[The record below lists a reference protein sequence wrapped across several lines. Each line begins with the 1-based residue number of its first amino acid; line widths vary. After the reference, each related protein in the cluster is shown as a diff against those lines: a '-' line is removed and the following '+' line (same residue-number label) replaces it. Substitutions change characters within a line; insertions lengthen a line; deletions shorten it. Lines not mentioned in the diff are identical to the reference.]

1 MGINYA
7 ISKFRTDLQETVNS
21 SGLPIE
27 IVRMV
32 LNDLLLEVNVLAQ
45 NQIALEK
52 AEEETKQAEREE
64 KENGIHQTDVGH

>member
-7 ISKFRTDLQETVNS
+7 ISKFRKDLQDTVNA

-45 NQIALEK
+45 NQI
-52 AEEETKQAEREE
+52 EREKQE
-64 KENGIHQTDVGH
+64 VENGQDLHSDRTSNEQ

>member
-45 NQIALEK
+45 NQIELEK

>member
-7 ISKFRTDLQETVNS
+7 ISKFRTDLQDTVNS

-64 KENGIHQTDVGH
+64 KENGIH

>member
-7 ISKFRTDLQETVNS
+7 ISKFRTDLQDTVNS

-64 KENGIHQTDVGH
+64 KENGIQ

>member
-7 ISKFRTDLQETVNS
+7 ISKFRTDLQDTVNS

-45 NQIALEK
+45 NQIELEK

-64 KENGIHQTDVGH
+64 KENGIH

>member
-7 ISKFRTDLQETVNS
+7 ISKFRTDLQDTVNS

-52 AEEETKQAEREE
+52 AEEETKQAESEE

>member
-45 NQIALEK
+45 NQIELEK
-52 AEEETKQAEREE
+52 TEEETKQTEREE

>member
-45 NQIALEK
+45 NQIEQERI
-52 AEEETKQAEREE
+52 EEETKGE
-64 KENGIHQTDVGH
+64 KKDGLHTDLCE

>member
-7 ISKFRTDLQETVNS
+7 ISKFRTDLQDTVNS
-21 SGLPIE
+21 SSLPIE

-45 NQIALEK
+45 NQIELEK

>member
-7 ISKFRTDLQETVNS
+7 ISKFRTDLQDTVNS

-45 NQIALEK
+45 KQIEQERI
-52 AEEETKQAEREE
+52 EEETKGE
-64 KENGIHQTDVGH
+64 KKDGLSTDLCE

>member
-32 LNDLLLEVNVLAQ
+32 LNDLLLEVNVLAN
-45 NQIALEK
+45 NQIEQEK
-52 AEEETKQAEREE
+52 AEEESKGE
-64 KENGIHQTDVGH
+64 

>member
-7 ISKFRTDLQETVNS
+7 ISKFRTDLQDTVNS

-45 NQIALEK
+45 NQIELEK

>member
-7 ISKFRTDLQETVNS
+7 ISKFREDLQNTVNN

-32 LNDLLLEVNVLAQ
+32 LNDLLLEVNVLAN
-45 NQIALEK
+45 NQIEQERI
-52 AEEETKQAEREE
+52 EEETKGEKNDGLHQA
-64 KENGIHQTDVGH
+64 DVGQ

>member
-32 LNDLLLEVNVLAQ
+32 LNDLLLEVNVLAN
-45 NQIALEK
+45 NQIEQEK
-52 AEEETKQAEREE
+52 AEEKAKLKAEEAKGE
-64 KENGIHQTDVGH
+64 

>member
-32 LNDLLLEVNVLAQ
+32 LNDLLLEVNVLAN
-45 NQIALEK
+45 NQIEQEK
-52 AEEETKQAEREE
+52 AEEEAKLKAEETKGE
-64 KENGIHQTDVGH
+64 

>member
-7 ISKFRTDLQETVNS
+7 ISKFREDLQNTVNN

-52 AEEETKQAEREE
+52 AEEETKQAESEE